1 MKKFALLLAVALP
14 MAFASCGDDNDA
26 SFTLSQSSVE
36 LNYKGNTTLTASEK
50 NVTWGSSDEFV
61 ATVSDNGKIEAKH
74 VGTAT
79 ITATK
84 NGETATCKVTVVPTN
99 NQFVMPYMTW
109 KASAAQ
115 IESAFNG
122 FQKGSNSTDNEL
134 VYYTNAANYTLPGY
148 LYRLN
153 ATGYTGLYQSQ
164 LLVET
169 TDQVSVYNWMEQY
182 YNEVST
188 DDDED
193 FIYADNS
200 GKEVAALGAIIDDD
214 TYETLGWAAIWT
226 APDYT
231 GTRGV
236 SMIKE
241 AKAAALKVLKK

>member
-1 MKKFALLLAVALP
+1 
-14 MAFASCGDDNDA
+14 
-26 SFTLSQSSVE
+26 
-36 LNYKGNTTLTASEK
+36 
-50 NVTWGSSDEFV
+50 
-61 ATVSDNGKIEAKH
+61 
-74 VGTAT
+74 
-79 ITATK
+79 
-84 NGETATCKVTVVPTN
+84 
-99 NQFVMPYMTW
+99 MPYMTW

-193 FIYADNS
+193 FIYAVNS